1 MMTVSKIIGAK
12 GHDVVTARPH
22 YTIAEVARILAEKRI
37 GAVVVTDES
46 GAIKGI
52 LSERDIV
59 EAIATHGGR
68 ALEEEISLHM
78 TTNVTTCG
86 PSALINDMMASMTA
100 GKFRHVPVEEKGQLV
115 GIISIGDVVKHRVAE
130 IENEREALETYIT
143 S

>member
-1 MMTVSKIIGAK
+1 MMTVSRIIGAK

-22 YTIAEVARILAEKRI
+22 YNIADVAQVLAEKKI
-37 GAVVVTDES
+37 GAVVVTDDR
-46 GAIKGI
+46 GAIRGI

-59 EAIATHGGR
+59 KAIATHGAR
-68 ALEEEISLHM
+68 ALDEQVSQHM
-78 TTNVTTCG
+78 TVEITTCG

-100 GKFRHVPVEEKGQLV
+100 GKFRHVPVEESGRLV

-130 IENEREALETYIT
+130 IENEREALESYIT